1 MKPNKIKLKTLK
13 DFYFLGIDGDEKNT
27 EISGQYVEINVL
39 KQEAIKWVKESM
51 KCGDLNINRDL
62 FICFFNLTS
71 EDLK

>member
-1 MKPNKIKLKTLK
+1 MKPNEIKLKTLK

-39 KQEAIKWVKESM
+39 KQEAIKWVKHI
-51 KCGDLNINRDL
+51 KPKGDIALWSWIIR
-62 FICFFNLTS
+62 FFNLTS